1 MLKPCNLQ
9 RDRGGSD
16 AREERNFTRRP
27 PFPTVH
33 TANVRA
39 AFGGGTRAGNQLCRC
54 LGQRLPRRGCSDQT
68 TRSRAVVSRSTP
80 FFRALAACWDL
91 MRSAQSPGFPPSD
104 HRRVRTQ
111 PSWARL
117 RPQEARAPG
126 FYVQGSRPSEQNT
139 MPVPEPNPA
148 IASWSEAFSGF
159 PLAIS
164 REATGINA
172 TVLMAQWSVVIRQVL
187 GLIA

>member
-1 MLKPCNLQ
+1 M
-9 RDRGGSD
+9 S
-16 AREERNFTRRP
+16 
-27 PFPTVH
+27 
-33 TANVRA
+33 
-39 AFGGGTRAGNQLCRC
+39 
-54 LGQRLPRRGCSDQT
+54 LPRSTLALEGLLRSDHTQPGCGFQID
-68 TRSRAVVSRSTP
+68 SRIIMP
-80 FFRALAACWDL
+80 DCPPLFFRALAACWDL

-126 FYVQGSRPSEQNT
+126 FYVQGSRPSEQNA